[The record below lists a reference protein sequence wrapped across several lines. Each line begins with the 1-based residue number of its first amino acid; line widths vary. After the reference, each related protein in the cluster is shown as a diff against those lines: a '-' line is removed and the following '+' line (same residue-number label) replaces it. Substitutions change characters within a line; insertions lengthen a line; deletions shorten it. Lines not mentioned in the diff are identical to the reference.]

1 MRIILSSFFIVSL
14 VAFSNPAPA
23 EINFQ
28 QPFQIATEACRP
40 CSLRPTMD
48 ACIACSQRAGFSER
62 DATRYCSRWQ
72 PVCAKR
78 KN

>member
-14 VAFSNPAPA
+14 FAFSNPAPA

-28 QPFQIATEACRP
+28 QSFQVATEACRP
-40 CSLRPTMD
+40 CSLRPTLD
-48 ACIACSQRAGFSER
+48 ACIACSQKAGFSER
-62 DATRYCSRWQ
+62 DATRYCGRWQ
-72 PVCAKR
+72 PVCGKR